1 MNYFFPSIISNSK
14 QFEDL
19 VPPSMYTVSSGE
31 EAIRVLI
38 RAQGFT
44 MRSKIAIPAFVC
56 GSVARA
62 IVAEGHVPIY
72 LDLKTTGTF
81 LTDYSFQFLDAEKP
95 VALILVHLYG
105 FLHCDNQAI
114 ENYCIDNNI
123 YLIQDLAQ
131 SYGLDEDLLNPIFP
145 RVYSFGPGKSSTAA
159 GGAIIRWA
167 NKEQSLF
174 NLENPGLMSTLRA
187 KLFLKSRIYGQEKS
201 FRDIFLQKLIDKFFS
216 HPTNITQ
223 MSVYQKKAA
232 TYVMSMQNNIT
243 EDRLKRWK
251 KIDEEILVHT
261 HLKSAMPNS
270 FCLCFKYV
278 INASEHTESF
288 KNYLKEHHIP
298 YYCLGTAIINNISAN
313 LPNFKVSATSFI
325 EISCEAVI
333 PMQEIERIVTLLKA
347 FKP

>member
-1 MNYFFPSIISNSK
+1 MNYFFPSIIRNSK
-14 QFEDL
+14 QFEDV
-19 VPPSMYTVSSGE
+19 VPALMYTVSSGE
-31 EAIRVLI
+31 EAIRILI
-38 RAQGFT
+38 RAQGFA
-44 MRSKIAIPAFVC
+44 MRSKIAVPAFVC

-62 IVAEGHVPIY
+62 IAAEGHVPIY
-72 LDLKTTGTF
+72 LDLKTTDTF
-81 LTDYSFQFLDAEKP
+81 LTDYNFQFLDVEKP

-105 FLHCDNQAI
+105 FLHTDNQAI
-114 ENYCIDNNI
+114 EDYCLANNI

-131 SYGLDEDLLNPIFP
+131 SYGLNEDLMHPIFP
-145 RVYSFGPGKSSTAA
+145 KVYSFGPGKSATAA
-159 GGAIIRWA
+159 GGAMIRWA
-167 NKEQSLF
+167 NKEHTLF
-174 NLENPGLMSTLRA
+174 NLENPGLIATIKA

-201 FRDIFLQKLIDKFFS
+201 FIDIFLQKLIDKFFS

-232 TYVMSMQNNIT
+232 TYVMSKQKNII

-251 KIDEEILVHT
+251 KIDEGILEHT
-261 HLKSAMPNS
+261 YLKSAMPNS

-278 INASEHTESF
+278 INASEHSESF

-298 YYCLGTAIINNISAN
+298 YYCLGTDIIKDISTN

-333 PMQEIERIVTLLKA
+333 PFQEIERISALLKA